1 MEQIVHLPF
10 AWDDEVTFLLE
21 KTKVMFSRNSL
32 RGEFSSETDLM
43 HPCFYRDIAKC
54 LQSLDL

>member
-1 MEQIVHLPF
+1 MEQIGHLPF
-10 AWDDEVTFLLE
+10 AWDDGVTFLLE
-21 KTKVMFSRNSL
+21 KTKVMFSGNSL

-43 HPCFYRDIAKC
+43 HPCFYRDIAMC